1 MVEEDERGPILS
13 RKKKEEEEENG
24 WREENPG
31 NVELEQ
37 LWDGE
42 DWAGL
47 PEVPAGPPRA
57 EGTALDYLCVRN
69 TLASG
74 NLNRDS
80 PSLVHLARVS
90 LIGINILYVPRAPE
104 VSEGR
109 SNYSYSFLSE
119 SVWRV
124 RHAGW

>member
-13 RKKKEEEEENG
+13 SKKKKKKGKNG

-57 EGTALDYLCVRN
+57 EGAALDYLCVRN

-90 LIGINILYVPRAPE
+90 SIGINLSYMYPE
-104 VSEGR
+104 LLKSLKKGPTIPIHF
-109 SNYSYSFLSE
+109 SL
-119 SVWRV
+119 RV
-124 RHAGW
+124 CEE

>member
-1 MVEEDERGPILS
+1 MRGAQFSPA
-13 RKKKEEEEENG
+13 KKKKKGKNG

-57 EGTALDYLCVRN
+57 EGAALDYLCVRN

-90 LIGINILYVPRAPE
+90 SIGINLSYMYPE
-104 VSEGR
+104 LLKSLKKGPTIPIHF
-109 SNYSYSFLSE
+109 SL
-119 SVWRV
+119 RV
-124 RHAGW
+124 CEE